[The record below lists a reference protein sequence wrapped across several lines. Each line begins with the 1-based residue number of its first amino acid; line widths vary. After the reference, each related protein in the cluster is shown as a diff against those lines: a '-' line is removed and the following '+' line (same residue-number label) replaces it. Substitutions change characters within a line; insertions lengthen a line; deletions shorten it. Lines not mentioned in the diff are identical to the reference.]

1 MTTRKGIILAGGLAS
16 RLYPLSIATSKQ
28 LMHVYDKPMIYYPL
42 CTLLLANIRDILI
55 ITTPSDVQNFK
66 RLLKDGSQFGINI
79 SYETQDDP
87 KGGIAQAFIIGEK
100 FIESSNPVLILGDN
114 IFYGSDLADKLENA
128 NQNITNSTIFAY
140 HVNDPMRYGVIEF
153 NKDNKALS
161 IEEKPLKPKSNY
173 AVTGLY
179 FYDNSVINIA
189 KSIKPSKRGELEIS
203 DININYLNQGRL
215 TVEKLDRGYAW
226 FDTGTFESLNEA
238 GNYIASIQK
247 RQGRKI
253 CCPEEI
259 AISKNWISLN
269 DYLSNLNLKGTNSY
283 IEYLKKTFE

>member
-42 CTLLLANIRDILI
+42 CTLMLANIRDILI

-203 DININYLNQGRL
+203 DININYLNLGRL

-238 GNYIASIQK
+238 GNYIASIQN

-259 AISKNWISLN
+259 AISKNWISLD

>member
-1 MTTRKGIILAGGLAS
+1 MK
-16 RLYPLSIATSKQ
+16 
-28 LMHVYDKPMIYYPL
+28 
-42 CTLLLANIRDILI
+42 
-55 ITTPSDVQNFK
+55 
-66 RLLKDGSQFGINI
+66 
-79 SYETQDDP
+79 
-87 KGGIAQAFIIGEK
+87 K

-215 TVEKLDRGYAW
+215 TVEKLDRVMLGLILERLKVLMRQVITLLL
-226 FDTGTFESLNEA
+226 FKKGKEEKFVVP
-238 GNYIASIQK
+238 K
-247 RQGRKI
+247 R
-253 CCPEEI
+253 
-259 AISKNWISLN
+259 
-269 DYLSNLNLKGTNSY
+269 
-283 IEYLKKTFE
+283 